1 MGERVALWTMQ
12 ALGWVQ
18 ERFRARE
25 EGQAAVEYGVLLAL
39 ILALAI
45 VFIKPVGTK
54 VVDAFSTISQNL

>member
-54 VVDAFSTISQNL
+54 VVDAFSTISEQL

>member
-1 MGERVALWTMQ
+1 MTTRVNLWMTSALTW
-12 ALGWVQ
+12 LQ
-18 ERFRARE
+18 EKARDRE

-54 VVDAFSTISQNL
+54 VVDAFSTISENL

>member
-1 MGERVALWTMQ
+1 MTDRVNFWMTSAFT
-12 ALGWVQ
+12 WVQ
-18 ERFRARE
+18 EKIRERE

-54 VVDAFSTISQNL
+54 VVDAFSTISENL

>member
-12 ALGWVQ
+12 ALGWAQ
-18 ERFRARE
+18 DKFRARE

-54 VVDAFSTISQNL
+54 VVDAFSTISANL